1 VGVRRLG
8 GGMLPGTLVVMALEA
23 SVASASVPH
32 VVQPGETLWSV
43 AAANGL
49 TAASVAAYNGMP
61 EDAPVVAGQ
70 TIQVPTVDEGAAA
83 LPAAA
88 PAPAPEPAAAPAEP
102 ATGATAP
109 AAPAEPVSE
118 AIAPAPGM
126 GHIDSPWGPLH
137 LDPAAAESWNAMA
150 DAARQQFGIDLH
162 PAGTLSAYRTYE
174 QQASLYEQ
182 YVAGTGAPAN
192 PPGSSSHEL
201 GVAVDVA
208 TPEMR
213 SVIDQIGA
221 QYGWVGDIPSEWWH
235 VAYVGA

>member
-8 GGMLPGTLVVMALEA
+8 GGMLPGTLVVMALQA

-43 AAANGL
+43 AAANNL
-49 TAASVAAYNGMP
+49 TTATVAAYNGLA
-61 EDAPVVAGQ
+61 EDAQVVAGQ

-83 LPAAA
+83 V
-88 PAPAPEPAAAPAEP
+88 PAPVPEPAAAPAE
-102 ATGATAP
+102 AATAP
-109 AAPAEPVSE
+109 AAPSDPAAG

-150 DAARQQFGIDLH
+150 DAAGQQFGIDLH

-174 QQASLYEQ
+174 QQVSLYEQ
-182 YVAGTGAPAN
+182 YLAGSGAPAN

-201 GVAVDVA
+201 GIAVDVA

-235 VAYVGA
+235 VAYVGG